1 VTSLGLSLGAGAVVG
16 QAYHSGVPAARRLE
30 RDGSVVVRVEPDT
43 HTIDAMGLRPMA
55 EDRPACP
62 ARPARPALVAEA
74 AGQETARRITRGRFP
89 GLDRRALEAPTA
101 AERAS
106 GALRRLRPAP

>member
-1 VTSLGLSLGAGAVVG
+1 MTSLGLSLGAGAVVG

-89 GLDRRALEAPTA
+89 GLDRKALEAPTA